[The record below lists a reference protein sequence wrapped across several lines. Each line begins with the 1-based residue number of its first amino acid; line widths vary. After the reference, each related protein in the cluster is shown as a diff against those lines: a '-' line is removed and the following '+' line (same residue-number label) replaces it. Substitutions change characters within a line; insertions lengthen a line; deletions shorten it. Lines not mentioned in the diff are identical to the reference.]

1 MTKFLWLQFSDG
13 CTFEMC
19 SAVIFVI
26 QNSHVRPKDV
36 LLAQVIRAA
45 ILFNQ
50 DTLIYIGAF
59 LPLNAQFLLAKSD
72 LC

>member
-1 MTKFLWLQFSDG
+1 MKRSRNIKYSITKSNSQVTVTKFLWLQFSGG

-19 SAVIFVI
+19 SAV
-26 QNSHVRPKDV
+26 
-36 LLAQVIRAA
+36 RAA